1 MNELGMKQLIR
12 KFVQEELR
20 KSVPIGISN
29 RHLHVSEK
37 DFTKLFPG
45 RELRVKKWL
54 KQPGEFAA
62 EEVVTLVGPK
72 GEIANVRILGPV
84 RAKTQI
90 ELSLTDARTLGIKA
104 PICLSG
110 QLDEAAR
117 ITLRSEFGE
126 VSVKAAIVAQRHIH
140 MNPEEAV
147 LLGVAGKE
155 SISVKVSSPNRTTI
169 FEDVAVRIGKG
180 YVLELHLDTD
190 EANSA
195 GAEADTL
202 GEILLGN

>member
-12 KFVQEELR
+12 KLVQGELR
-20 KSVPIGISN
+20 KSIPIGISN

-37 DFTKLFPG
+37 DFAKLFPG
-45 RELRVKKWL
+45 KELRVKKWL

-90 ELSLTDARTLGIKA
+90 ELSLTDTRYLGIKA

-110 QLDEAAR
+110 QLDEAGL

-126 VSVKAAIVAQRHIH
+126 ISVKAAIVAQRRQ
-140 MNPEEAV
+140 PGPCFGR
-147 LLGVAGKE
+147 LPPGKE
-155 SISVKVSSPNRTTI
+155 FFCRYAFPSPLFAGSCPSPNAER
-169 FEDVAVRIGKG
+169 RQ
-180 YVLELHLDTD
+180 ELHRLHTPR
-190 EANSA
+190 
-195 GAEADTL
+195 
-202 GEILLGN
+202 

>member
-1 MNELGMKQLIR
+1 MNELGIKQLIQ
-12 KFVQEELR
+12 KLVQEELR
-20 KSVPIGISN
+20 KSIPIGISN

-37 DFTKLFPG
+37 DFSKLFPG
-45 RELRVKKWL
+45 KELRVKKWL

-72 GEIANVRILGPV
+72 GEITNVRILGPT

-90 ELSLTDARTLGIKA
+90 ELSLTDTRSLGIKA

-110 QLDEAAR
+110 QLDEAGL
-117 ITLRSEFGE
+117 IILRSEFGE
-126 VSVKAAIVAQRHIH
+126 ISVKAAIVAQRHIH
-140 MNPEEAV
+140 MSPEEATQ
-147 LLGVAGKE
+147 LGLIGKE
-155 SISVKVSSPNRTTI
+155 TIAVKVSTPKRTTI

-180 YVLELHLDTD
+180 YSLELHLDTD

-202 GEILLGN
+202 GEIL